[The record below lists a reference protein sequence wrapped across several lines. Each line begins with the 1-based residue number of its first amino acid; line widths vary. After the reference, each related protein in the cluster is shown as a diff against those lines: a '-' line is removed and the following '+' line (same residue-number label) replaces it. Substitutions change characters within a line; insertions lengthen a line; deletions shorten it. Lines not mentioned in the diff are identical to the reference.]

1 MSMRGLGNVL
11 TDAWN
16 VLTGKPQ
23 SWYTNVSNI
32 QNQLSVVLAG
42 VTAVGADT
50 WNFIS
55 QSSQGPSLSQT
66 PASGVDAYET
76 VISAI
81 NSAIAAIIVT
91 QSKVPSDADIASA
104 QSTASTYQSQLA
116 YVQSV
121 APEIAAQ
128 VQADQA
134 QVESMLPGPMQS
146 PAAVGQAAFVEE
158 LDARAKALLGS
169 LTFASIAAIAVAG
182 LFGFWYFFGRGR

>member
-1 MSMRGLGNVL
+1 MTMRGLGNVL

-42 VTAVGADT
+42 VTAVGADV
-50 WNFIS
+50 WNFVS
-55 QSSQGPSLSQT
+55 QSAQGPSLTAT
-66 PASGVDAYET
+66 PASGVDAYES

-81 NSAIAAIIVT
+81 NSAMAAIIVT
-91 QSKVPSDADIASA
+91 QSKVPADADIANA
-104 QSTASTYQSQLA
+104 QNVASNYQSQLA

-121 APEIAAQ
+121 APEVSAQ

-134 QVESMLPGPMQS
+134 QVQAILPGPMQS
-146 PAAVGQAAFVEE
+146 PAAVGQAAFVDE

-169 LTFASIAAIAVAG
+169 LSLASIAAIGIVA
-182 LFGFWYFFGRGR
+182 FVAIWYFGRGK